1 MNSKKYG
8 FIKPA
13 LDAHTLGL
21 TSISEYLK
29 ECGFEVLIGDETIS
43 KALNEYQVEN
53 KRKLIVEWILK
64 YQFDGIG
71 ISYRLDHDD
80 ALDMVGYLIEAL
92 KDKQAWFYQGGPV
105 EQLYFGGLYPTC
117 QVLSERYEGLVTTF
131 SGGESIKECLLKLQ
145 VPLER
150 IPKDIISHSR
160 YDDLLFEFGKTHIE
174 KDDYQYFPKSELLSY
189 LQYGKKDDHLM
200 KRLKAHYKTNQLP
213 LTRAHM
219 GPYRAN
225 ISRKEALDEF
235 YQGVSQLAMSGHL
248 DILSIGTS
256 QLSQSA
262 FEEDWQGKL
271 NGGGVPINS
280 IAEYEKVYEQS
291 RPMLVRTYAGTKN
304 IPYLAKIYES
314 NLNIAW
320 HALSLWWFNE
330 LDERGPYDLLT
341 NLTQHIET
349 IKYIA
354 STNKPFEVNVS
365 HHFSFRGGDDLTYI
379 VSAYLGAK
387 LAKFNG
393 VKVFVLQNMLNTPR
407 LSSGI
412 NDIAKARALLK
423 LIKSLEDKNFKVI
436 YQPRAGLDY
445 FKPVEQTAKIQLAAI
460 SALMDDVDPYNLY
473 NPDIIHVVSYS
484 EALHLANPQIIN
496 ESIQITKSSMQAYRK
511 LKTKDAYIKEFE
523 AEISLI
529 YDTLVNDSL
538 TLIKTIEHWIPQPYT
553 ALGLYQVFASGFLIA
568 PYLWKKQNEFKHTI
582 NWQTKVINGQV
593 KVMDNNQVMSLDQ
606 RLKIIRAN
614 LMDLKVL

>member
-1 MNSKKYG
+1 MISKKYG

-21 TSISEYLK
+21 TSISEYLR
-29 ECGFEVLIGDETIS
+29 ECGFEVIIGDNTIS
-43 KALNEYQVEN
+43 EALNEYQVEN
-53 KRKLIVEWILK
+53 KRKLIVDWILK
-64 YQFDGIG
+64 HQFDGIG

-304 IPYLAKIYES
+304 IPYLAQVYES
-314 NLNIAW
+314 SLNIAW

-387 LAKFNG
+387 LAKLRG

-523 AEISLI
+523 AEIKPI
-529 YDTLVNDSL
+529 YDALVNDSM

-568 PYLWKKQNEFKHTI
+568 PYLWKKQDEFKHTI

-593 KVMDNNQVMSLDQ
+593 KVMDENQVMSLDQ
-606 RLKIIRAN
+606 RLNIIRAN

>member
-1 MNSKKYG
+1 MISKKYG

-29 ECGFEVLIGDETIS
+29 ECGFEVIIGDNTMSE
-43 KALNEYQVEN
+43 ALNEYQVEN
-53 KRKLIVEWILK
+53 KRKLIVDWILK
-64 YQFDGIG
+64 HQFDGIG

-131 SGGESIKECLLKLQ
+131 SGGESIKESLLKLQ

-174 KDDYQYFPKSELLSY
+174 KDDFPYFPKSELLSY
-189 LQYGKKDDHLM
+189 PEYGRKDDHLM
-200 KRLKAHYKTNQLP
+200 KRLKAHHKTNQLP

-225 ISRKEALDEF
+225 ISRQEALDEF
-235 YQGVSQLAMSGHL
+235 YQGVLQLAVSGHL

-280 IAEYEKVYEQS
+280 ITEYEKVYEQS

-304 IPYLAKIYES
+304 IPYLAQVYES
-314 NLNIAW
+314 SLNIAW

-354 STNKPFEVNVS
+354 LTNKPFEVNVS

-387 LAKFNG
+387 LAKLNG

-460 SALMDDVDPYNLY
+460 SALMDDIDPYNLY

-523 AEISLI
+523 AEIKPI
-529 YDTLVNDSL
+529 YDALVNDSM

-568 PYLWKKQNEFKHTI
+568 PYLWKKQDEFKHTI

-593 KVMDNNQVMSLDQ
+593 KVMDENQVMSLDQ
-606 RLKIIRAN
+606 RLNIIRAN
-614 LMDLKVL
+614 LVYLKVL

>member
-1 MNSKKYG
+1 MISKKYG

-29 ECGFEVLIGDETIS
+29 ECGFEVIIGDNTIS
-43 KALNEYQVEN
+43 EALNEYQVEN

-64 YQFDGIG
+64 HQFDGIG

-80 ALDMVGYLIEAL
+80 ALDMVGYLIETL
-92 KDKQAWFYQGGPV
+92 KDKQAWFYQGGPI

-131 SGGESIKECLLKLQ
+131 SGGESIKESLLKLQ

-174 KDDYQYFPKSELLSY
+174 QDDYQYFPKSELLSY
-189 LQYGKKDDHLM
+189 PEYGGKDDHLM
-200 KRLKAHYKTNQLP
+200 KRLKAHHKINQLP

-225 ISRKEALDEF
+225 ISRQAALDEF
-235 YQGVSQLAMSGHL
+235 YQGVSQLAVSGHL

-280 IAEYEKVYEQS
+280 VAEYEKVYEQS

-304 IPYLAKIYES
+304 IPYLAQVYEFS
-314 NLNIAW
+314 LNIAW

-341 NLTQHIET
+341 NLTQHLET

-387 LAKFNG
+387 LAKLSG

-423 LIKSLEDKNFKVI
+423 VIKTLEDKNFKVI

-460 SALMDDVDPYNLY
+460 SALMDDIDPYNLY
-473 NPDIIHVVSYS
+473 SPDIIHVVSYS
-484 EALHLANPQIIN
+484 EALHLANPKIIN

-523 AEISLI
+523 SEIKLI
-529 YDTLVNDSL
+529 YDTLVNDSM

-568 PYLWKKQNEFKHTI
+568 PYLWKKQDEFKHTI

-593 KVMDNNQVMSLDQ
+593 KVMDENKAMSLDQ
-606 RLKIIRAN
+606 RLNIIRAN

>member
-29 ECGFEVLIGDETIS
+29 ECGFEVIIGDNTIS
-43 KALNEYQVEN
+43 EALNEYQVEN

-64 YQFDGIG
+64 HQFDGIG

-80 ALDMVGYLIEAL
+80 ALDMVGYLIETL

-131 SGGESIKECLLKLQ
+131 SGGESIKESLLKLQ

-174 KDDYQYFPKSELLSY
+174 KDNYQYFPKSELLSY
-189 LQYGKKDDHLM
+189 PEYGGKDDHVM
-200 KRLKAHYKTNQLP
+200 KRLKAHCKTNQLP

-235 YQGVSQLAMSGHL
+235 YQGVSQLAVSGHL

-280 IAEYEKVYEQS
+280 ITEYEKIYEQS

-314 NLNIAW
+314 SLNIAW

-387 LAKFNG
+387 LAKLSG

-423 LIKSLEDKNFKVI
+423 VIKTLEDKNFKII

-460 SALMDDVDPYNLY
+460 SALMDDIDPYNLY
-473 NPDIIHVVSYS
+473 SPDIIHVVSYS
-484 EALHLANPQIIN
+484 EALYLANPQIIN
-496 ESIQITKSSMQAYRK
+496 ESIQITKSSIQAYRK

-523 AEISLI
+523 AEIKLN
-529 YDTLVNDSL
+529 YDALVNDSM
-538 TLIKTIEHWIPQPYT
+538 TLIKMIEHWIPQPYT

-568 PYLWKKQNEFKHTI
+568 PYLWKKQGEFKHTI

-593 KVMDNNQVMSLDQ
+593 KVMDNNQVMSLNQ
-606 RLKIIRAN
+606 RLKIIRSN

>member
-1 MNSKKYG
+1 MISKKYG

-21 TSISEYLK
+21 TSISEYLRD
-29 ECGFEVLIGDETIS
+29 CGFEVVIGDYQLSE
-43 KALNEYQVEN
+43 ALNEYQNEI
-53 KRKLIVEWILK
+53 KRQLIVDWILEH
-64 YQFDGIG
+64 QFDGIG

-80 ALDMVGYLIEAL
+80 ALDMVGYLIETL

-131 SGGESIKECLLKLQ
+131 SGGESIKESLLKLQ

-291 RPMLVRTYAGTKN
+291 RPTLVRTYAGTKN
-304 IPYLAKIYES
+304 IPYLAQVYES
-314 NLNIAW
+314 SLNIAW

-387 LAKFNG
+387 LAKLSG

-529 YDTLVNDSL
+529 YDTLVNDSMR
-538 TLIKTIEHWIPQPYT
+538 LIKVIEHWIPRPYT

-568 PYLWKKQNEFKHTI
+568 PYLWKKQDEFKHTI

-593 KVMDNNQVMSLDQ
+593 KVIDNNQVMSLDQ